1 MFLVDAYAWVE
12 YFIGSKKGER
22 AAKVIDDP
30 GVEVQTLESTLAEI
44 RGWAL
49 RVGRDFEALH
59 GVIKRNSDIIHT
71 PLEEWLEAAKIRF
84 EIRKRVP
91 GFGMMDALLV
101 ASKQARGSKI
111 LTGDPHFKGMAD
123 VIYLGDN

>member
-12 YFIGSKKGER
+12 YFIGSKKGEH
-22 AAKVIDDP
+22 AARVIDDP
-30 GVEVQTLESTLAEI
+30 TVEVQTLESTLAEI

-49 RVGRDFEALH
+49 REGRDFEVLY

-71 PLEEWLEAAKIRF
+71 PLEEWLETAKIRF
-84 EIRKRVP
+84 EIKKRVP
-91 GFGMMDALLV
+91 RFGMMDALLI
-101 ASKQARGSKI
+101 ASKQAHGSRI

-123 VIYLGDN
+123 VMYLGDK

>member
-1 MFLVDAYAWVE
+1 VYLVDAYAWVE

-30 GVEVQTLESTLAEI
+30 ALEIQTLESTLAEV

-49 RVGRDFEALH
+49 REGRDFEALYS
-59 GVIKRNSDIIHT
+59 VIKRNSDIIHT

-84 EIRKRVP
+84 EIKKRVP
-91 GFGMMDALLV
+91 GFGIIDALLI
-101 ASKQARGSKI
+101 ASKQAHGSKV

-123 VIYLGDN
+123 VMYLGDS